1 MPFVDPNFY
10 KDQFAVEGKF
20 VALTFGLL
28 SPNKG
33 IERMLRAMPA
43 ILREFPNFFYIVL
56 GATHPNLL
64 REQGER
70 YRISLE
76 RLAKD
81 LGIKPNVS
89 FYNRFVEINELIEFI
104 GMADIYITP
113 YLNPAKS
120 PRARWRM
127 PSDAEKPLSPPLTG
141 MPKSCWQTD
150 AGCSFRLTIQQ
161 RSLARSASFSATSPD
176 GIPCGKRPTCSAAR

>member
-33 IERMLRAMPA
+33 IEQMLRAMPA

-89 FYNRFVEINELIEFI
+89 FYNRFVEIDELIEFI

-113 YLNPAKS
+113 VPEPGADHVGHARLCLRLRQGRRLDPLLVRRRAS
-120 PRARWRM
+120 GRRAR
-127 PSDAEKPLSPPLTG
+127 
-141 MPKSCWQTD
+141 
-150 AGCSFRLTIQQ
+150 CSGAL
-161 RSLARSASFSATSPD
+161 
-176 GIPCGKRPTCSAAR
+176 

>member
-1 MPFVDPNFY
+1 
-10 KDQFAVEGKF
+10 
-20 VALTFGLL
+20 
-28 SPNKG
+28 
-33 IERMLRAMPA
+33 MLRAMPA

-89 FYNRFVEINELIEFI
+89 FYNRFVEIDELIEFI

-113 YLNPAKS
+113 YLNPAQITSGTLAYAFGCGKAVVS
-120 PRARWRM
+120 TPYWYAEELLADGRGVLVPFDDSAALAR
-127 PSDAEKPLSPPLTG
+127 
-141 MPKSCWQTD
+141 
-150 AGCSFRLTIQQ
+150 
-161 RSLARSASFSATSPD
+161 RSASCSATSP
-176 GIPCGKRPTCSAAR
+176 GGMPCGKRPTCSVAR